1 MGPRLRHHLRKTKR
15 AVFALLMLLGCARTP
30 AGSHVPHQ
38 WGVKIIYASNDRGAD
53 DPRLRTLSKQLSS
66 LKFTNYQLRDEATF
80 SLEPGAT
87 GQMEL
92 PNHGWLRLKPQGDAP
107 DGRLRLDIAMEPLQF
122 KTTVA
127 VATGATVAVGGPPFA
142 EGTLILAVTLL

>member
-1 MGPRLRHHLRKTKR
+1 MRFLLRTLERCLFAVLLLHACTAPPAPHL
-15 AVFALLMLLGCARTP
+15 
-30 AGSHVPHQ
+30 PHQ
-38 WGVKIIYASNDRGAD
+38 WGVKVIYASNQQGPT
-53 DPRLRTLSKQLSS
+53 DPRLRTLSKQFST
-66 LKFTNYQLRDEATF
+66 LKYSRYQLRDEATF

-92 PNHGWLRLKPQGDAP
+92 PNHGWLRLEPRGDAA
-107 DGRLRLDIAMEPLQF
+107 DGRLRLDLAMEPLQL

-127 VATGATVAVGGPPFA
+127 VGAGATVAVGGPPFA